1 MQFGSFFARSNLGHV
16 VIQYDFQNQRPE
28 TFVALWQSVEV
39 DDIEIL
45 SIFVWLVPL
54 CVLTLLGPLLDES
67 EIPGA

>member
-1 MQFGSFFARSNLGHV
+1 MF
-16 VIQYDFQNQRPE
+16 I
-28 TFVALWQSVEV
+28 ALWQSVEV